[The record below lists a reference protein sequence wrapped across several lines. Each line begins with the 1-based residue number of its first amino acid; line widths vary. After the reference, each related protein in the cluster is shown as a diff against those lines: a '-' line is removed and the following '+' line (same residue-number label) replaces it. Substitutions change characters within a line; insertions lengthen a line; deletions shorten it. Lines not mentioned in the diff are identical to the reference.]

1 MPDLL
6 KTSLF
11 FNELDLEINE
21 KIHPSKARRL
31 ENSFAQSRTFPAWN
45 DYCERM
51 AGDSAGRLLYPVRHG
66 QRRD

>member
-1 MPDLL
+1 MRRVLLVMPDLL

-31 ENSFAQSRTFPAWN
+31 RTALPKAAPFQHGTTIAREWRVTAPAAS
-45 DYCERM
+45 YIR
-51 AGDSAGRLLYPVRHG
+51 
-66 QRRD
+66 